1 MLRCLRI
8 LVMLLVMA
16 AVVET
21 TLVQPSSAASPTA
34 APRLSSAIDFK
45 PQFSRRHTIFRRL
58 AVKRAA
64 AASKIRVS
72 CKGGGCP
79 FKVRTRMVRAKA
91 PSYSLMSLVGRA
103 KLRPRTVLEVRVTKP
118 NTLGTLV
125 RFRIR
130 AAAAPTVTL
139 SCQAPGA
146 SRPSRCTSTR
156 RKAKPAAT
164 TPTSPSPAA
173 IEPTTAMPAAA
184 TTTSEPPTATTTA
197 AAPTTTASTTTS
209 TVPTP
214 TTVPTTTSTVPA
226 TSTTVPATTTTPAQ
240 SPAPPSVD
248 RLRFGVYPWGGVGCV
263 EQCAPAVPE
272 NANQSMAMVKQ
283 LKGSRSFVVHV
294 YGHYDG
300 VSNAS
305 ADSLLGEATWWS
317 SNGLKVAAV
326 LRYRPADAGK
336 AAGYGAW
343 VRTQTRR
350 LAALP
355 GTISIQIANEPN
367 NQAPNAGDGSYPGV
381 INAIATAVPAARAEV
396 MAANRPDILIG
407 FNWAA
412 GESPTTTEPMWAALK
427 QAGGSAFT
435 QAVGFVGVNVYPG
448 TWSPPIAT
456 SAITAAQVEATMR
469 SALDA
474 ARNKHM
480 VAAGVGGAGIVIG
493 ETGYP
498 TTAARPA
505 AAQDLVLRAI
515 VGVAEATK
523 AIFGVT
529 GVYWF
534 SLRDGNTASGQLEN
548 GYGLLRDDFTPKPA
562 FTTLQ
567 GLVASMGA

>member
-16 AVVET
+16 AVVGT

-45 PQFSRRHTIFRRL
+45 PQFSRRHTVFRRL
-58 AVKRAA
+58 AVKRVA

-91 PSYSLMSLVGRA
+91 SSYSLMSLVGRA

-118 NTLGTLV
+118 STRGTLV

-130 AAAAPTVTL
+130 AAAAPRVTL

-146 SRPSRCTSTR
+146 SRPSRCTSTHR
-156 RKAKPAAT
+156 NAKPAAT
-164 TPTSPSPAA
+164 TPTTPSTATTEPRTATPATTTT
-173 IEPTTAMPAAA
+173 PTPT

-197 AAPTTTASTTTS
+197 AAPTTT
-209 TVPTP
+209 
-214 TTVPTTTSTVPA
+214 VPTTTSPVP
-226 TSTTVPATTTTPAQ
+226 TTTTTVPTTTTTPAQ
-240 SPAPPSVD
+240 SPTPPSVD

-317 SNGLKVAAV
+317 ANGLKVAAV

-396 MAANRPDILIG
+396 VAADRPDILIG

-505 AAQDLVLRAI
+505 EAQDLVLRAI

>member
-1 MLRCLRI
+1 MLRCLRF

-16 AVVET
+16 AVVGT
-21 TLVQPSSAASPTA
+21 TVVQPASAASSPA
-34 APRLSSAIDFK
+34 APQLNSAIDFK
-45 PQFSRRHTIFRRL
+45 SQFSRRHTVFRRL
-58 AVKRAA
+58 AVKPAVV
-64 AASKIRVS
+64 ASKIRVS

-91 PSYSLMSLVGRA
+91 PSYSLMSLMGRA

-118 NTLGTLV
+118 RTLGTLV

-130 AAAAPTVTL
+130 AAAAPMVTL
-139 SCQAPGA
+139 WCQAPGA
-146 SRPSRCTSTR
+146 SRPSRCTSAR
-156 RKAKPAAT
+156 REAKVAAT
-164 TPTSPSPAA
+164 TPTTPSTAA
-173 IEPTTAMPAAA
+173 TEPTTITPAA
-184 TTTSEPPTATTTA
+184 TMR
-197 AAPTTTASTTTS
+197 
-209 TVPTP
+209 TP
-214 TTVPTTTSTVPA
+214 S
-226 TSTTVPATTTTPAQ
+226 TTTTPAQ

-283 LKGSRSFVVHV
+283 LKGSRTFVVHV

-300 VSNAS
+300 VSDAS
-305 ADSLLGEATWWS
+305 ADSLLSEAAWWS

-326 LRYRPADAGK
+326 LRYRPADAGR

-350 LAALP
+350 LAALA

-396 MAANRPDILIG
+396 VAANRPEILIG

-456 SAITAAQVEATMR
+456 SAITAAQVGATMR
-469 SALDA
+469 STLDA
-474 ARNKHM
+474 ARNKHL
-480 VAAGVGGAGIVIG
+480 VAAGVGGATLVIG

-498 TTAARPA
+498 TTAARSPET
-505 AAQDLVLRAI
+505 QDLVLQAI
-515 VGVAEATK
+515 VEAAEATK

-548 GYGLLRDDFTPKPA
+548 GYGLLRDDYTPKPA

-567 GLVASMGA
+567 GLVASIGA

>member
-1 MLRCLRI
+1 MLRCLRF
-8 LVMLLVMA
+8 LVVLLVMA
-16 AVVET
+16 AVVGT
-21 TLVQPSSAASPTA
+21 SLVQPSSAASSPA
-34 APRLSSAIDFK
+34 APQLNAAIDFK
-45 PQFSRRHTIFRRL
+45 PQFSRRHTVFRRL
-58 AVKRAA
+58 AVKPATV
-64 AASKIRVS
+64 ASEIRVS

-91 PSYSLMSLVGRA
+91 ASYSLVSLVGGA

-118 NTLGTLV
+118 STLGTLV

-146 SRPSRCTSTR
+146 SRPSRCASTR
-156 RKAKPAAT
+156 RKAEPSGTTPTTPTTVTTEPTTTTPAT
-164 TPTSPSPAA
+164 TPTSTTT
-173 IEPTTAMPAAA
+173 PTT
-184 TTTSEPPTATTTA
+184 TTTTEPPTATTPT
-197 AAPTTTASTTTS
+197 PTSTTTTASTTT
-209 TVPTP
+209 TP
-214 TTVPTTTSTVPA
+214 V
-226 TSTTVPATTTTPAQ
+226 Q

-350 LAALP
+350 LAALT

-396 MAANRPDILIG
+396 VAASRPEILIG

-412 GESPTTTEPMWAALK
+412 GESPATTEPMWAALK

-474 ARNKHM
+474 ARNKHL
-480 VAAGVGGAGIVIG
+480 VAAGVGGAALVIG

-548 GYGLLRDDFTPKPA
+548 GYGLLRDDFTPKAA

-567 GLVASMGA
+567 GFVASIGA

>member
-1 MLRCLRI
+1 MLRCLRF

-16 AVVET
+16 AVAGT
-21 TLVQPSSAASPTA
+21 TLVQPSSAASSPA
-34 APRLSSAIDFK
+34 APQLNSVIDFK
-45 PQFSRRHTIFRRL
+45 AQFSRRHTVFRRL
-58 AVKRAA
+58 AVKPAA
-64 AASKIRVS
+64 VASKIRVS

-103 KLRPRTVLEVRVTKP
+103 KLRRRTVLEARVTQP
-118 NTLGTLV
+118 STLVTLV

-156 RKAKPAAT
+156 GKARPAAT
-164 TPTSPSPAA
+164 TPTTPSAA
-173 IEPTTAMPAAA
+173 TTEPTT
-184 TTTSEPPTATTTA
+184 TTA
-197 AAPTTTASTTTS
+197 PSTEPMTT
-209 TVPTP
+209 
-214 TTVPTTTSTVPA
+214 TTVPTT
-226 TSTTVPATTTTPAQ
+226 TTTTPAQ
-240 SPAPPSVD
+240 SPAPPSAD

-305 ADSLLGEATWWS
+305 ADSLLGEAAWWS

-336 AAGYGAW
+336 AAGYGSW

-350 LAALP
+350 LAALS

-381 INAIATAVPAARAEV
+381 ITAIATAVPAARAEV
-396 MAANRPDILIG
+396 VAAGRQDILIG

-412 GESPTTTEPMWAALK
+412 GERPTTTEPMWAALK

-448 TWSPPIAT
+448 TWTPLLAT
-456 SAITAAQVEATMR
+456 GALTAAQIDATLR

-474 ARNKHM
+474 ARNQHM
-480 VAAGVGGAGIVIG
+480 VAAGVGGAAIVIA

-498 TTAARPA
+498 TTATRTT

-548 GYGLLRDDFTPKPA
+548 GYGLLRDDYTPKPA

-567 GLVASMGA
+567 GLVASIGA

>member
-1 MLRCLRI
+1 MPPFLR
-8 LVMLLVMA
+8 LLVVLLVA
-16 AVVET
+16 AAGVGT
-21 TLVQPSSAASPTA
+21 AFAAPASAATPKPVA
-34 APRLSSAIDFK
+34 QLDSSVDLRT
-45 PQFSRRHTIFRRL
+45 QSSRRHTIFRRL
-58 AVKRAA
+58 AVRPVRAG
-64 AASKIRVS
+64 SRIRVS
-72 CKGGGCP
+72 CRGRGCP
-79 FKVRTRMVRAKA
+79 FKLKTRKVRATA
-91 PSYSLMSLVGRA
+91 RSYSLTSLVRGA
-103 KLRPRTVLEVRVTKP
+103 KLRPRALLEIRITKP
-118 NTLGTLV
+118 RTIGTVV

-130 AAAAPTVTL
+130 SAASPQRSVLCQAPAARRPSACSSTGRKRGPAPAAAHTATSTSTPASTSTPTATSTPATTSAAPTTSAAAPAPAPPPSTTTNPATDATPAAAAP
-139 SCQAPGA
+139 
-146 SRPSRCTSTR
+146 
-156 RKAKPAAT
+156 
-164 TPTSPSPAA
+164 
-173 IEPTTAMPAAA
+173 
-184 TTTSEPPTATTTA
+184 
-197 AAPTTTASTTTS
+197 
-209 TVPTP
+209 
-214 TTVPTTTSTVPA
+214 
-226 TSTTVPATTTTPAQ
+226 
-240 SPAPPSVD
+240 APPVVG

-263 EQCAPAVPE
+263 EQCAPAIPE
-272 NANQSMAMVKQ
+272 NADRSMAMVKQ

-350 LAALP
+350 LAALT

-396 MAANRPDILIG
+396 VAANRPEILIG

-412 GESPTTTEPMWAALK
+412 GETPTTTEPMWAALK

-435 QAVGFVGVNVYPG
+435 EAVGFVGVNVYPG

-456 SAITAAQVEATMR
+456 SAITAAQVGETMR
-469 SALDA
+469 STLDA
-474 ARNKHM
+474 ARNKHLP
-480 VAAGVGGAGIVIG
+480 AAGVGGATLVIG

-498 TTAARPA
+498 TTAARSPET
-505 AAQDLVLRAI
+505 QDMVLQAI
-515 VGVAEATK
+515 VGVAESTK

-548 GYGLLRDDFTPKPA
+548 GYGLLRDDYTPKPA

-567 GLVASMGA
+567 GLVASIGA